1 MLPCTFVI
9 FGATGNLAS
18 NKLLP
23 ALYHLEAAARLSES
37 LSIVAFARRPWSDDE
52 WRDHMREVLAGKI
65 KGGLDTPVFERFL
78 ARFRYQQGD
87 LNDVASYQ
95 ALADRLPP
103 EIGLLEHGVLPGD
116 QAGRVFRRH
125 PQPRSRRPQQAA
137 RARIAW

>member
-1 MLPCTFVI
+1 MSPDPDLMLPCTFVI

-23 ALYHLEAAARLSES
+23 ALYHLEAAARLAES

-52 WRDHMREVLAGKI
+52 WRAHMREVLAPKI
-65 KGGLDTPVFERFL
+65 KGSLNTPVFERFI

-95 ALADRLPP
+95 ALADNLPP
-103 EIGLLEHGVLPGD
+103 
-116 QAGRVFRRH
+116 
-125 PQPRSRRPQQAA
+125 
-137 RARIAW
+137 